1 MIKTIK
7 IVLKVLNAIVIL
19 MLLLILTMN
28 IYMIIAKNV
37 LNVQFPSFFGFSNAV
52 VVTGSM
58 AKSIEI
64 DDMVIIHKQNKYS
77 VGDIISFKG
86 RNSMVTHRIVG
97 TNMNGF
103 ITKGDAN
110 NAIDIETVPQAS
122 IIGKVV
128 LVIPKLGKLT
138 SYFS

>member
-1 MIKTIK
+1 MSRAIKGL
-7 IVLKVLNAIVIL
+7 LKVINAIIIL
-19 MLLLILTMN
+19 VLLLILTMN
-28 IYMIIAKNV
+28 VYMIIAKNV
-37 LNVQFPSFFGFSNAV
+37 LNIQFPSFFGYSNAV

-58 AKSIEI
+58 ANSIEV

-86 RNSMVTHRIVG
+86 KNSLVTHRIVG
-97 TNMNGF
+97 TNVNGF

-110 NAIDIETVPQAS
+110 NSIDIETVPQAS

-128 LVIPKLGKLT
+128 LVIPKAGKLT
-138 SYFS
+138 GYFS